1 VSPEPRVVAFVPD
14 LMDRSKVLAAAR
26 AVGATVE
33 LVTTPSGLG
42 PAIDES
48 VSLALVDL
56 SRLSDLGALSACR
69 GTPTVG
75 FGSHVDRRLLR
86 AAADAGC
93 GEVLPRSAFFRQL
106 PGLVAQAVARS
117 SAGEDGEDGDQER

>member
-1 VSPEPRVVAFVPD
+1 MPPGPRVVAFVPD

-26 AVGATVE
+26 TAGATVE

-56 SRLSDLGALSACR
+56 SRLGDLEALSACR

-75 FGSHVDRRLLR
+75 FGSHVDHQLLR

-93 GEVLPRSAFFRQL
+93 GEVLPRSAFFRRL
-106 PGLVAQAVARS
+106 PGLVARAVAPGP
-117 SAGEDGEDGDQER
+117 AVEDRGQER